1 MSVSIHFPDEIE
13 HALRR
18 RASAVGQDITT
29 FVTKIVTEKL
39 ESVPAPARRC
49 RISHETFAKRLESWI
64 KRHHPVTTHMVDD
77 SRESIYEGR
86 GE

>member
-29 FVTKIVTEKL
+29 FVTKIVTEQL
-39 ESVPAPARRC
+39 ADEPEVSARTE
-49 RISHETFAKRLESWI
+49 SHEEYMTRVRDI
-64 KRHHPVTTHMVDD
+64 IRRHGIDNGRFDD
-77 SRESIYEGR
+77 SRESIYAGR

>member
-18 RASAVGQDITT
+18 RASEAGQDITT
-29 FVTKIVTEKL
+29 FVTSIVTEKL
-39 ESVPAPARRC
+39 ESELVAAERTE
-49 RISHETFAKRLESWI
+49 SHEAFMDRVREIIRLHAISNG
-64 KRHHPVTTHMVDD
+64 KVDD
-77 SRESIYEGR
+77 SRESIYAGC

>member
-18 RASAVGQDITT
+18 RAAAVGQDITT
-29 FVTKIVTEKL
+29 FVTQIVTEQL
-39 ESVPAPARRC
+39 ADEPEVSARAA
-49 RISHETFAKRLESWI
+49 SHEEFMAKLRGIISLHAISNGN
-64 KRHHPVTTHMVDD
+64 VDD
-77 SRESIYEGR
+77 SRESIYAGC